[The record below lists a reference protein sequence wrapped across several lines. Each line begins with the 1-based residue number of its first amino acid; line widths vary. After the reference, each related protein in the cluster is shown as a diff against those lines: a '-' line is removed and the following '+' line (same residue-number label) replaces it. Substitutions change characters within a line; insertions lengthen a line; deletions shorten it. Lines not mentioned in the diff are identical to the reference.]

1 MRAVSEEL
9 HGFLRRI
16 MQPAAVVAG
25 LSLLGKLTGFLAQA
39 VIAARFGTGP
49 DKSAFDVAMVM
60 PDFLFLFTGGTLA
73 VVLVPVLTVWS
84 ARNPQEGA
92 RLATTVALLTVG
104 ALTLAGLLIAW
115 SAPFWV
121 RVVFGPGL
129 PPSVQDRA
137 ICLLR
142 VLWAGTVLFGLSGV
156 LTAVLHS
163 ARRFVWP
170 ALGSVLADG
179 GPILGA
185 LFLAR
190 PLGITG
196 LAWGVVLGAFF
207 HTMTLLPGLR
217 GWPWTWAMDL
227 RHAGLR
233 TVGVLLIPRALIVA
247 LAYFQIAWGYR
258 LIGGLEPGGVAAL
271 AYSWRLMQVPQTLI
285 STSLAVVLLPTLS
298 AHAARGDREALR
310 RDLGWTLGI
319 AGALSALAGGAL
331 WFGGETLVRGL
342 LARGAFGEASVEAV
356 GAALR
361 MFAPGLV
368 TYTLAELTARA
379 FYARHDFL
387 RPLAAAVAGT
397 AAYLAMAPALVPAL
411 GASGPALANSI
422 AIGLEAFLLLLWM
435 RWLDRTPNVSFLME
449 PGESPPTGEGRS
461 R

>member
-1 MRAVSEEL
+1 MAPRGKPVAEFLQEIRAVSEEL

-73 VVLVPVLTVWS
+73 VVLVPVLTMWS
-84 ARNPQEGA
+84 VRHPQEAA
-92 RLATTVALLTVG
+92 RLATTVTLLTVG

-121 RVVFGPGL
+121 QVVFGPGL
-129 PPSVQDRA
+129 PAPVQDQA
-137 ICLLR
+137 IRLLR
-142 VLWAGTVLFGLSGV
+142 VLWVVAVLFGLSGV

-170 ALGSVLADG
+170 ALGSVLADA

-185 LFLAR
+185 LLLAR
-190 PLGITG
+190 PLGIMG

-207 HTMTLLPGLR
+207 HTLTLLPGLR
-217 GWPWTWAMDL
+217 GWPWTWALDPG
-227 RHAGLR
+227 HAGLR
-233 TVGVLLIPRALIVA
+233 RVGALLIPRALIVS

-258 LIGGLEPGGVAAL
+258 LIGGLEPGAVAAL
-271 AYSWRLMQVPQTLI
+271 AYGWRLMQVPQTLI
-285 STSLAVVLLPTLS
+285 STSLAIVLLPTLA
-298 AHAARGDREALR
+298 AHAARGDGEALR
-310 RDLGWTLGI
+310 RDLVWTLGI
-319 AGALSALAGGAL
+319 AGMLSALAGGAL
-331 WFGGETLVRGL
+331 WFGGEMAVRWL
-342 LARGAFGEASVEAV
+342 LARGAFGETSVEAV

-368 TYTLAELTARA
+368 TYTVAELTARA

-387 RPLAAAVAGT
+387 RPLAAAIAGT
-397 AAYLAMAPALVPAL
+397 AIYLVMAPALIPLL
-411 GASGPALANSI
+411 GASGPALANSL
-422 AIGLEAFLLLLWM
+422 AIGLEALLLLLWM
-435 RWLDRTPNVSFLME
+435 RWVQ
-449 PGESPPTGEGRS
+449 
-461 R
+461 